1 MTVIQNQE
9 DIRRTISAV
18 PELKQRRI
26 RELNDAFRRY
36 PERGLGVTGKLLLTV
51 GISEMSWGDKTSII
65 ELVKKYETFP
75 EGDDPYGEHDFGAFD
90 FKGQKIFWKIDYY
103 APDMKQGSP
112 DPSNPEVTC
121 RVLTILLADE
131 Y

>member
-36 PERGLGVTGKLLLTV
+36 PERGLGVTGKVLMTS
-51 GISEMSWGDKTSII
+51 GISAMSWGDKASILQ
-65 ELVKKYETFP
+65 LVKSFECFS
-75 EGDDPYGEHDFGAFD
+75 EGNDPHGEHDFGAFD

-103 APDMKQGSP
+103 APDMEQGSP
-112 DPSNPEVTC
+112 DPSNPDVTC